1 MELCTI
7 VGAGEGL
14 GLALAQRFGQAGAR
28 IALIGRKQAQVD
40 ELAARLGTPAVRA
53 TGYEADVS
61 NAGVLEATFERLHK
75 ELGPT
80 SILIYNASVFTQALP
95 SQLKASQ
102 FVDDL
107 KVNVVGALVA
117 AQCVIPGMKTAKRGT
132 ILITGGGS
140 ALEPFP
146 MGTALGAGKAALRNL
161 AGALAGELEPLGIH
175 VATVTIAGAMAVGT
189 KFDPATIAGEFW
201 RLHEQPNGQW
211 QREVIYK

>member
-7 VGAGEGL
+7 VGAGEGM
-14 GLALAQRFGQAGAR
+14 GLALAHRFGQGGAR
-28 IALIGRKQAQVD
+28 IALIGRQQSHAD
-40 ELAARLGTPAVRA
+40 ELASQLAKSNVRA

-61 NAGVLEATFERLHK
+61 NFGVLEATFERLHK

-80 SILIYNASVFTQALP
+80 SILIYNVAVFTPALP
-95 SQLKASQ
+95 SQLKATQ
-102 FVDDL
+102 LVDDL

-146 MGTALGAGKAALRNL
+146 MGTSLGAGKAAVRNL
-161 AGALAGELEPLGIH
+161 SGALAGELEPLGIH
-175 VATVTIAGAMAVGT
+175 VATVTIAGAIAVGT
-189 KFDPATIAGEFW
+189 HFAPTKIADEFW
-201 RLHEQPNGQW
+201 RLHQQPAGQW
-211 QREVIYK
+211 QREVVYK